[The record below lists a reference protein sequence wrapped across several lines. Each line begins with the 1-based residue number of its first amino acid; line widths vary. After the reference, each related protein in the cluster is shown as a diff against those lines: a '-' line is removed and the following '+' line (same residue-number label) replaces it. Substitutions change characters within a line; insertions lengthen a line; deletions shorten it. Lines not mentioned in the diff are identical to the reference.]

1 MAAIDRESVAVV
13 MTGGPTLHDVLHA
26 AGRSMGPEEE
36 ARLRAAL
43 TGSGGMMPWYVRVLI
58 GGGTWLGTL
67 FLLGFFFLLLGDA
80 FTDPTT
86 PAIGL
91 GLPMVAAALWLQRFR
106 GDFARQLALV
116 LSLTGQ
122 MLVIF
127 ATGAVTGSEERAA
140 LLALLFG
147 IGLLPLHPDRVHR
160 FFSTLIAIGGLLV
173 LLHESRVPG
182 GAQIGALLLVA
193 LAAGF
198 WRLFPA
204 AWRGRHR
211 ELLDAAVPA
220 IVVALLVLLAM
231 SSFEGLGSADV
242 TYWHRFGP
250 VTTVGT
256 AAALLAVGA
265 SIFRE
270 HRVELTAP
278 IPLAAAAAVVA
289 IAVFAWRAPAIP
301 VALLV
306 IVLAFD
312 RRNQVVLGLG
322 AAFFVIFGALF
333 YYDLQLTLLQKS
345 GALAGSGLVCLA
357 AWVAL
362 RAGVRRPA

>member
-1 MAAIDRESVAVV
+1 
-13 MTGGPTLHDVLHA
+13 
-26 AGRSMGPEEE
+26 
-36 ARLRAAL
+36 
-43 TGSGGMMPWYVRVLI
+43 MPWYVRVLI

-67 FLLGFFFLLLGDA
+67 FLLGFFFLLLGDV
-80 FTDPTT
+80 FDDPAT

-91 GLPMVAAALWLQRFR
+91 GLPMIAAALWLQRLR

-127 ATGAVTGSEERAA
+127 ATGAVTGSEELAA
-140 LLALLFG
+140 LLALVVG
-147 IGLLPLHPDRVHR
+147 IGLLPIYPDRVHR

-211 ELLDAAVPA
+211 ELLDAVVPA
-220 IVVALLVLLAM
+220 IVVALLVLLAI
-231 SSFEGLGSADV
+231 SSFEGLGSANV
-242 TYWHRFGP
+242 TYWHEFGP
-250 VTTVGT
+250 PTTAGT

-265 SIFRE
+265 AIFRE

-278 IPLAAAAAVVA
+278 VPLATAAAVLA
-289 IAVFAWRAPAIP
+289 IAVFTWRAPAIP

-306 IVLAFD
+306 VVLAFD
-312 RRNQVVLGLG
+312 RRSQVVLGLG
-322 AAFFVIFGALF
+322 AAFLVVFGALF

-345 GALAGSGLVCLA
+345 AALAGSGLVCLA
-357 AWVAL
+357 AWAAL
-362 RAGVRRPA
+362 RASVRRPA